1 MGHRYMNRLVSR
13 FDFKLI
19 DNKRGLYIRNL
30 FNYDSKFRDLFE
42 YDSKFEVKHKNDQC
56 FFFEIFICHIHPRNS
71 SNSRKY
77 NYYLLFIIYYYYYY
91 YYYYI
96 FLSFFKNK
104 YFTH

>member
-56 FFFEIFICHIHPRNS
+56 FF
-71 SNSRKY
+71 
-77 NYYLLFIIYYYYYY
+77 
-91 YYYYI
+91 
-96 FLSFFKNK
+96 
-104 YFTH
+104 